1 MLSGILL
8 SSMDK
13 GFVHDDHKHQ
23 YEQKKAGIE
32 AEAYMA
38 SQKTEKGWGKAA
50 SNIGA
55 GHLHADDSLGLF
67 CTEMLRGGVYYA
79 GIYGSTAEAQKY
91 KS

>member
-1 MLSGILL
+1 M
-8 SSMDK
+8 
-13 GFVHDDHKHQ
+13 HDDHECQ
-23 YEQKKAGIE
+23 YEKKEARIE

-38 SQKTEKGWGKAA
+38 PEKAKEGWGKAA

-55 GHLHADDSLGLF
+55 GHLHADDGLGLF